1 MTSEIATNMVPSKRE
16 PIQIKD
22 DPDTGLAT
30 ISNSTAMAL
39 VKVKKEEP
47 DDDKVDIAL
56 PDAGPGDMF
65 QDVDAPE
72 VVDLT
77 YEGIA
82 EINGVDH
89 FVCEGSST
97 HHAFANPLLTE
108 GQDFKI
114 PQIAKPM
121 IVTRPLKTLYDCIDS
136 GHIVLDPAYQREVV
150 WDEGRASLLITSILM
165 GYFIPPIIF
174 NVKNRIVNRNGQKE
188 VVYTRIC
195 VDGKQRLTSIH
206 KFMKGQIG
214 FFDSNSPQKKW
225 YFCHP
230 VVNGHETFSNHNIL
244 PRAVREFFA
253 KQAFCCYEYDEL
265 TLETEETMFQ
275 LVQRGIALTPA
286 EKMRA
291 MSTEWA
297 TFTKQYEDD
306 YTLIVNLSKQNRASG
321 FRLVLTVFTMIQEV
335 MSGKRKRSSAPTL
348 QASPQ
353 ALLKMLDDK
362 APIEDVL
369 KLKFKA
375 IFDRYENLVKLS
387 STQITAT
394 RFKINSNSVFD
405 PAPDF
410 LRAPGVEHV
419 RTFSPLELIGT
430 AILVSYHMDNRTD
443 QELLE
448 DVKAMRIYLRLNHK
462 DLRVNAQCWLTVWE
476 FVTEEMSR
484 RQVVKDGH
492 AIDRPLPANG
502 QLVNGVPARDSQYAS
517 PYSIHVVI
525 APMGDRPIVVPGAEV
540 ASVPSASGLTN
551 KNSSAGE
558 VSPRASSPAFSN
570 GDTVTVDGKDAS
582 ANGAQSKGDAAVNTK
597 RRKSSNPDNK
607 AKGERNTTS
616 TSKTSNSR
624 PRSATNDTKDEAK
637 AKSTTTTPPKR
648 STRASKPNNSR
659 NGTKAEGENKRSN
672 KPPSKRANPLK
683 TASFPSKRLKQEV

>member
-1 MTSEIATNMVPSKRE
+1 MTSEIATNMVPTKRE

-22 DPDTGLAT
+22 DPDPGLAT
-30 ISNSTAMAL
+30 ASRSTATAL
-39 VKVKKEEP
+39 VKVKNEES
-47 DDDKVDIAL
+47 DNDKVDTTL

-89 FVCEGSST
+89 FVCE
-97 HHAFANPLLTE
+97 
-108 GQDFKI
+108 
-114 PQIAKPM
+114 
-121 IVTRPLKTLYDCIDS
+121 DCIDS
-136 GHIVLDPAYQREVV
+136 GHIVLDPDYQREVV

-195 VDGKQRLTSIH
+195 VDGKQRLTSVH

-244 PRAVREFFA
+244 PRAVKEFFV

-321 FRLVLTVFTMIQEV
+321 FRLILTVFTMIQEV

-394 RFKINSNSVFD
+394 RFKVNNNSVFD

-430 AILVSYHMDNRTD
+430 AILVSYHMDTRTD

-448 DVKAMRIYLRLNHK
+448 DVKAMRVYLRLNHK
-462 DLRVNAQCWLTVWE
+462 DLRVNAQCWVTVWE

-484 RQVVKDGH
+484 RQVITNGH
-492 AIDRPLPANG
+492 AIGRPPLPNG
-502 QLVNGVPARDSQYAS
+502 QPVNGVSARDSQYAS
-517 PYSIHVVI
+517 PYSTHVTI
-525 APMGDRPIVVPGAEV
+525 LPMTGRPVVVTGAEV
-540 ASVPSASGLTN
+540 ASVPSSAADTSASGLTN
-551 KNSSAGE
+551 GNAPVGE
-558 VSPRASSPAFSN
+558 VSPRASSPALPN
-570 GDTVTVDGKDAS
+570 GDTAAQDNDNQQIAAVGGEEAS
-582 ANGAQSKGDAAVNTK
+582 ANGAQTKRDAIVNHK
-597 RRKSSNPDNK
+597 RRKSSNPDTK
-607 AKGERNTTS
+607 AKGERNTVS
-616 TSKTSNSR
+616 ISKTSNNR
-624 PRSATNDTKDEAK
+624 PRSAIHGIKDEAK
-637 AKSTTTTPPKR
+637 TKSTTITPPKR
-648 STRASKPNNSR
+648 STRASRPNNSP
-659 NGTKAEGENKRSN
+659 NGTKAVEETKRSHT
-672 KPPSKRANPLK
+672 PLSKRANSLK
-683 TASFPSKRLKQEV
+683 TASLPSKRLKQGV

>member
-1 MTSEIATNMVPSKRE
+1 MTSETATNMVPPKRE
-16 PIQIKD
+16 PTQMKD
-22 DPDTGLAT
+22 DPDPVLAT
-30 ISNSTAMAL
+30 VSNSTATAL
-39 VKVKKEEP
+39 VEVKKEEP
-47 DDDKVDIAL
+47 DDDKVDTTL

-65 QDVDAPE
+65 QDVDVPE

-89 FVCEGSST
+89 FVCE
-97 HHAFANPLLTE
+97 
-108 GQDFKI
+108 
-114 PQIAKPM
+114 
-121 IVTRPLKTLYDCIDS
+121 DCIDS
-136 GHIVLDPAYQREVV
+136 GHIVLDPDYQREVV

-174 NVKNRIVNRNGQKE
+174 NVKNRIVNKNGQKE

-195 VDGKQRLTSIH
+195 VDGKQRLTSVE

-244 PRAVREFFA
+244 PRAVREFFV

-306 YTLIVNLSKQNRASG
+306 YTLIHILSPTVELKLWKVSKQNRASG

-387 STQITAT
+387 STQVTAT
-394 RFKINSNSVFD
+394 RFKINNNSVFD

-410 LRAPGVEHV
+410 LRAPGIEHV

-430 AILVSYHMDNRTD
+430 AILVSYQMDTRTD

-448 DVKAMRIYLRLNHK
+448 DVKAMRIYLRLKHK
-462 DLRVNAQCWLTVWE
+462 DLRVNAQCWVTVWE

-484 RQVVKDGH
+484 RVVQNGNV
-492 AIDRPLPANG
+492 IGSPLPADG
-502 QLVNGVPARDSQYAS
+502 EPINGVPAGDSQYAS
-517 PYSIHVVI
+517 PYSTHVAI
-525 APMGDRPIVVPGAEV
+525 APMGGRLVIGTSGGNAASLDSVPGAEV
-540 ASVPSASGLTN
+540 AFIPAAADDTSDSDLTSGY
-551 KNSSAGE
+551 SSAGE
-558 VSPRASSPAFSN
+558 VSSKSSSPALPE
-570 GDTVTVDGKDAS
+570 GATAAQDMAVRRIAAVDGENES
-582 ANGAQSKGDAAVNTK
+582 ANGAQTKGDYTMNPK
-597 RRKSSNPDNK
+597 HRKSSHPDTK
-607 AKGERNTTS
+607 TKGERNTVS
-616 TSKTSNSR
+616 TFKTFNSR
-624 PRSATNDTKDEAK
+624 PRSATNDIKDDAKTKS
-637 AKSTTTTPPKR
+637 STITPPKR
-648 STRASKPNNSR
+648 STRASRPNNSF
-659 NGTKAEGENKRSN
+659 NGTKAGEETKRSN
-672 KPPSKRANPLK
+672 NRPSKRANPLK
-683 TASFPSKRLKQEV
+683 TASLPSKRLKQQV